1 MVSISQI
8 LKDEANKYRRVL
20 KGKGEDRA
28 AAGGGGEG
36 REPREG
42 EGCICPKGCAMMKNT
57 ADKKQT
63 DPKVRLY
70 KGFAWNYSETGE
82 PLVKEIE

>member
-57 ADKKQT
+57 ADKKT
-63 DPKVRLY
+63 DGPEGPSV
-70 KGFAWNYSETGE
+70 
-82 PLVKEIE
+82 